1 MLIARFSAFEAGEAV
16 ATDDPHVPFV
26 ESGVDPQV
34 EVMDQR
40 IYFVSD
46 YMALAVSYY
55 FRLGFLERL

>member
-1 MLIARFSAFEAGEAV
+1 MTCYFGGMLIARFSAFEAGEAV

-46 YMALAVSYY
+46 YMA
-55 FRLGFLERL
+55 